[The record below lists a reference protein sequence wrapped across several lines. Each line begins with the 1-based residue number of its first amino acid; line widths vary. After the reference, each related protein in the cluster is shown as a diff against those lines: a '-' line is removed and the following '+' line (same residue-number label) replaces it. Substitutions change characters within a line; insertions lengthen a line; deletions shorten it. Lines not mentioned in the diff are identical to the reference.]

1 MTRTP
6 LAVEASGLVKRF
18 GTTRALDGVD
28 LVIAPGIVYGLLG
41 PNGAG
46 KTTSVRILATLLVP
60 DGGTARVLGYDV
72 AAEASSVRRRVAL
85 AGQAATVDD
94 DLTGSENLVLLGR
107 LAGLRWKAARAR
119 AAELLTAF
127 AVEESATR
135 QVKTYSGG
143 MRRRLDL
150 AASLV
155 VRAEVY
161 FLDEPTTGLDPASR
175 AQVHQLIRAIVAGG
189 ATVLLTT
196 QYLEE
201 ADQLATRL
209 AVIDHGRVIA
219 EGTPDELKAS
229 AGAGTLRIRLARP
242 GQRPD
247 AERIL
252 AQLLGAPVRAGAD
265 PLVLTAKVPAG
276 PPGQPA
282 SERVTAAL
290 AGLAGAGIAIGEFAL
305 GQPSLDEVFL
315 ALTGHAGTI
324 IQTPT
329 ETLS

>member
-18 GTTRALDGVD
+18 GTTWALDGVD

-46 KTTSVRILATLLVP
+46 KTTTVRILATLLVP

-72 AAEASSVRRRVAL
+72 AAEARSVRRRVAL

-107 LAGLRWKAARAR
+107 LAGQRWKAARAR
-119 AAELLTAF
+119 AAELLAAF
-127 AVEESATR
+127 AVEKAAAR

-155 VRAEVY
+155 VQADLY
-161 FLDEPTTGLDPASR
+161 FLDEPTSGLDPASR

-201 ADQLATRL
+201 ADQLAARL

-219 EGTPDELKAS
+219 EGTPGELKAS

-276 PPGQPA
+276 RPGQPA
-282 SERVTAAL
+282 SDHATAAL
-290 AGLAGAGIAIGEFAL
+290 SRLAGAGIAIGEFAL

-315 ALTGHAGTI
+315 ALTGHTGTI
-324 IQTPT
+324 GQATT
-329 ETLS
+329 EAT